1 MGPLKYKIGD
11 VARILGISPDL
22 LRYYEKKGVVAP
34 EKNRENSYRY
44 YDAWDIN
51 FLTDCLWFKNFGFS
65 IEQVAEIVRIP
76 SAEELSELFL
86 GKEEELR
93 GTIRRCELLL
103 RRSIEHREDLKR
115 SRELLGRCEISRSP
129 ENVHFINRVGS
140 EYITAPDAGRS
151 AAKWLQ
157 VMPFNRRYFEM
168 DNRAFLPGSSEDY
181 RWGYSLTA
189 DYIDAL
195 GFEPSPPD
203 EYCPARR
210 SIHTVFKSSGGRSG
224 FAPSLLQ
231 YALDYAAERGLIIT
245 GPVNGVLL
253 ASVMERDEL
262 YGYFEAWL
270 PIE

>member
-103 RRSIEHREDLKR
+103 RRSIEHREALKR
-115 SRELLGRCEISRSP
+115 SRELLQLPVSPVTAFLVDVNDQVVRAIDVQTSTSTLPPRGGAGVLQVIVKLRGPVGRGGDHVPGLPPTIEG
-129 ENVHFINRVGS
+129 RVGD
-140 EYITAPDAGRS
+140 EGHA
-151 AAKWLQ
+151 
-157 VMPFNRRYFEM
+157 
-168 DNRAFLPGSSEDY
+168 
-181 RWGYSLTA
+181 SL
-189 DYIDAL
+189 
-195 GFEPSPPD
+195 
-203 EYCPARR
+203 
-210 SIHTVFKSSGGRSG
+210 V
-224 FAPSLLQ
+224 
-231 YALDYAAERGLIIT
+231 
-245 GPVNGVLL
+245 
-253 ASVMERDEL
+253 
-262 YGYFEAWL
+262 W
-270 PIE
+270 